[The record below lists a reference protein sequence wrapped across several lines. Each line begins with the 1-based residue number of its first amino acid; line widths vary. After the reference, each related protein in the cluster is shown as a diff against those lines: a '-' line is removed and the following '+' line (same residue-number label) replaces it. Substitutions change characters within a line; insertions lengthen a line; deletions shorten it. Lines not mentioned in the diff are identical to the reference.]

1 MIVSILA
8 LAAVAAAGMASAQTK
23 WVPLDQAHSDVKQPP
38 HAAPTPARAPAQT
51 TAPVDAA
58 QARAEGLAQAR
69 QALAGSKGQSV
80 RAAMPGI
87 ALWRNVVDGMSA
99 AQLRALYPQGRDVT
113 YKDDRTVLGN
123 VEVIPGCEAKVN
135 IMHPSGVV
143 SEIVMRGDGAIAG
156 RCSLKLITALSGKYG
171 EPMDKDAV
179 GQSLFGRHGKNYIWA
194 HDGVTLQFKRYTG
207 GILGG
212 DGLLQASWELR
223 YSAADTK
230 IDL

>member
-1 MIVSILA
+1 MTISIFVLAAAAAAQSAAPHSDAQAQGYALAQQA
-8 LAAVAAAGMASAQTK
+8 LAAT
-23 WVPLDQAHSDVKQPP
+23 
-38 HAAPTPARAPAQT
+38 PTGP
-51 TAPVDAA
+51 D
-58 QARAEGLAQAR
+58 GL
-69 QALAGSKGQSV
+69 V
-80 RAAMPGI
+80 
-87 ALWRNVVDGMSA
+87 LWRNIQDGMSV
-99 AQLRALYPQGRDVT
+99 AQVHALYPEGKDV
-113 YKDDRTVLGN
+113 DWHNDRTVLGN
-123 VEVIPGCEAKVN
+123 VDIMDGCQAKVN
-135 IMHPSGVV
+135 IMHPNGGVT
-143 SEIVMRGDGAIAG
+143 EIVMRGDGSIGG

-171 EPMDKDAV
+171 EPMDKDKV

>member
-1 MIVSILA
+1 VKYSAFA
-8 LAAVAAAGMASAQTK
+8 LAAVAAAGMASAQAK
-23 WVPLDQAHSDVKQPP
+23 WVPLNQAQQQKPKP
-38 HAAPTPARAPAQT
+38 APPTPPVAQSTNPAQ
-51 TAPVDAA
+51 AKAEGIA
-58 QARAEGLAQAR
+58 QAKA
-69 QALAGSKGQSV
+69 ALAATSV
-80 RAAMPGI
+80 VPQGI
-87 ALWRNVVDGMSA
+87 VLWRGVEDGMSVA
-99 AQLRALYPQGRDVT
+99 RLHALFPQGQDVT

-135 IMHPSGVV
+135 IMHPEGSV
-143 SEIVMRGDGAIAG
+143 SEIVMRGDGSIAG

-171 EPMDKDAV
+171 EPMDKDKV

>member
-1 MIVSILA
+1 MKCSVFAFAA
-8 LAAVAAAGMASAQTK
+8 LVVAGTASAQVK
-23 WVPLDQAHSDVKQPP
+23 WTPLDQAHATSAQPTP
-38 HAAPTPARAPAQT
+38 ATSTAAPTAAQSATPVDPAEARAAG
-51 TAPVDAA
+51 VA
-58 QARAEGLAQAR
+58 QAK
-69 QALAGSKGQSV
+69 QALSASRSTPQ
-80 RAAMPGI
+80 GI
-87 ALWRNVVDGMSA
+87 ELWRGIEDGMSVA
-99 AQLRALYPQGRDVT
+99 RLHALFPQGRDVA

-135 IMHPSGVV
+135 IMHPSGSV

-156 RCSLKLITALSGKYG
+156 RCSLKMITALSGKYG
-171 EPMDKDAV
+171 EPMDKDKV

-212 DGLLQASWELR
+212 DGILAASWELR
-223 YSAADTK
+223 YSAASTK

>member
-1 MIVSILA
+1 MKYWVFA
-8 LAAVAAAGMASAQTK
+8 FAAVAAAGMVSAK
-23 WVPLDQAHSDVKQPP
+23 PG
-38 HAAPTPARAPAQT
+38 
-51 TAPVDAA
+51 TADAA
-58 QARAEGLAQAR
+58 QARAAGIAQAKA
-69 QALAGSKGQSV
+69 ALAATSV
-80 RAAMPGI
+80 VPQGI
-87 ALWRNVVDGMSA
+87 VLWRGVEDGMSVA
-99 AQLRALYPQGRDVT
+99 RLHALFPQGQDVT

-135 IMHPSGVV
+135 IMHPEGSV
-143 SEIVMRGDGAIAG
+143 SEIVMRGDGSIAG

-171 EPMDKDAV
+171 EPMDKDKV